1 MKYRDQILEFIHD
14 ETDNETA
21 FFDWIESMPLLEQPD
36 ILREFKE
43 IVKEMADNQA
53 DDVDLAIPDFEAF
66 TEFIDNYEDKIL
78 DEKLAEANLVMAQ
91 EQLDKRVLEII
102 EITAGVR
109 RYVIDCIV
117 NKEDNAEAM
126 KELAQK
132 LIDGEKENDV
142 YDPENWSDVAHLL
155 E

>member
-78 DEKLAEANLVMAQ
+78 DEKLAEANLEMAQ
-91 EQLDKRVLEII
+91 QQLDKRVLEII
-102 EITAGVR
+102 ELTAGVR